1 LPGNRGVPDN
11 LLPNL
16 VECLVQLGDLIRLE
30 VASVAAGFANRDTAR
45 RRGKVEAAGITAKGM
60 MAGANLYG

>member
-1 LPGNRGVPDN
+1 LPGYRGFPDKV
-11 LLPNL
+11 LPNPIK
-16 VECLVQLGDLIRLE
+16 CLDRLGDWHRFE
-30 VASVAAGFANRDTAR
+30 VATAAGFANRDTAR